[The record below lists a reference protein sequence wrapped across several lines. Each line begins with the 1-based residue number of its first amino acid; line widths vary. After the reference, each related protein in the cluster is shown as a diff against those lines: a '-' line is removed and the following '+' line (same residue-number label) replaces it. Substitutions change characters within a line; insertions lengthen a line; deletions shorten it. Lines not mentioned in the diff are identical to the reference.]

1 MNKTFNN
8 FYIKSI
14 LFLFVLSASQFVHA
28 QTTYYVKIGGSGT
41 GASWIDAFGHLQ
53 SALDV
58 AVEGDQIW
66 VAEGVYFPIVQNPN
80 NNVSGAKDRTFY
92 INTDISIYGGFAGTE
107 NTLADRGTDLSAN
120 KTILS
125 GDIDSNDNT
134 DADGLTSIFT
144 GVVGENVL
152 HVLSLNRVSDNML
165 LDRFY
170 ITGGQADGDA
180 PNDGGGGI
188 YNEATFQGNSSNP
201 VIKDCTLVG
210 NIAEFGGAIFNNGVA
225 SGQANP
231 TVLNCFFM
239 GNFANVSG
247 GAIFNH
253 GYNGNSSPMIN
264 QSTFQ
269 TNFADFGGAIYNDGI
284 VAGLSNPSLL
294 NCTFAGNHADQ
305 EGGAIY
311 NDGRSG
317 ESSTSMIN
325 CIFRGNRAV
334 SNGGGMII
342 DARNLAGFP
351 QGLSNS
357 ELINCIF
364 SGNLANVQGGGVYIN
379 GGNTAPNSLLAG
391 DDRTPAIPEEYQAS
405 INMISQQRMTSSTL
419 ISNTIIWNNK
429 DNSGVGTADASIFN
443 SNGVV
448 TIHHSLIE
456 GQNPTGI
463 GNLDGTDMG
472 NDPLFPESVDPNN
485 APSTSGNLE
494 SDDCSPTINA
504 GSTTYLPSGVTTDIL
519 ENARIVSV
527 VDMGAYEYQGNI
539 TCGLPLEWLSF
550 QAQLNS
556 KNQAVLV
563 WKTAQEINVSHYEIE
578 WSVDGQDFK
587 TLTHIAA
594 TGHANSTQVY
604 EWTHRELEKGNNYY
618 RIKQLDNNGAF
629 SYSDIQ
635 MVNLDKI
642 ALSVY
647 PNPSTEEVFIQT
659 QASPDAPQQARLFNA
674 AGQLVLEQFLS
685 SNVTSI
691 DVQSLPT
698 GLYFL
703 HLVGAAGTQVEQIIK
718 Q

>member
-1 MNKTFNN
+1 MNKIFIN
-8 FYIKSI
+8 FYIKPI
-14 LFLFVLSASQFVHA
+14 LFLFFLSASQFIHA

-66 VAEGVYFPIVQNPN
+66 VAAGVYLPIVQNPN
-80 NNVSGAKDRTFY
+80 NNVSGVKDRTFY
-92 INTDISIYGGFAGTE
+92 INRDISIYGGFVGTE
-107 NTLADRGTDLSAN
+107 NTLADRGTDLSTN

-134 DADGLTSIFT
+134 DADGLTSSFT
-144 GVVGENVL
+144 GVIGENVL
-152 HVLSLNRVSDNML
+152 HVLSLDKVSEDML
-165 LDRFY
+165 LDRLY

-201 VIKDCTLVG
+201 VIKDCTFVG
-210 NIAEFGGAIFNNGVA
+210 NVAEFGGAMFNNGVT
-225 SGQANP
+225 SGQASP
-231 TVLNCFFM
+231 TVLNCSFIS
-239 GNFANVSG
+239 NFAHTSG

-253 GYNGNSSPMIN
+253 AYNGNSSPTIN

-269 TNFADFGGAIYNDGI
+269 ENFADFGGAIYNDGI
-284 VAGLSNPSLL
+284 IAGLSNPSLL
-294 NCTFAGNHADQ
+294 SCTFAGNNANQ

-325 CIFRGNRAV
+325 CIFSGNRAIT
-334 SNGGGMII
+334 NAGGMMI
-342 DARNLAGFP
+342 DARNFAGFP

-364 SGNLANVQGGGVYIN
+364 SGNLANVQGGGIFIN
-379 GGNTAPNSLLAG
+379 GGSVPPNSLLTG
-391 DDRTPAIPEEYQAS
+391 DDRTPTIPEAYQAS
-405 INMISQQRMTSSTL
+405 VRMNLQRRMASSTL

-429 DNSGVGTADASIFN
+429 DNSGVGTANASIFN
-443 SNGVV
+443 SNGS
-448 TIHHSLIE
+448 TIFHHSLIE
-456 GQNPTGI
+456 GQNPAGT

-494 SDDCSPTINA
+494 SDDCSPTVNA
-504 GSTTYLPSGVTTDIL
+504 GSITYLPASVTTDIL

-563 WKTAQEINVSHYEIE
+563 WKTAQEINVSHYEVE
-578 WSVDGQDFK
+578 WSIDGQDFK
-587 TLTHIAA
+587 TLTHLTA
-594 TGHANSTQVY
+594 TGQANNTQVY
-604 EWTHRELEKGNNYY
+604 EWTHTELEKGNNYY
-618 RIKQLDNNGAF
+618 RIKQLDNNGAS

-635 MVNLDKI
+635 LVDLDK
-642 ALSVY
+642 LTMSVY
-647 PNPSTEEVFIQT
+647 PNPSTDEFFVQT
-659 QASPDAPQQARLFNA
+659 QASTDAPQQARLFNA

-685 SNVTSI
+685 SNITSI
-691 DVQSLPT
+691 DIKSLPM

-703 HLVGAAGTQVEQIIK
+703 HLVGATGTQVEQINK
-718 Q
+718 L